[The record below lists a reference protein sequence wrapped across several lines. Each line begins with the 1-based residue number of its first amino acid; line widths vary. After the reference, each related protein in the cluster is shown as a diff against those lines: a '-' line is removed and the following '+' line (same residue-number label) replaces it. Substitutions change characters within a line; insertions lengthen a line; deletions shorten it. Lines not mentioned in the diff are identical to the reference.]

1 MDKVLNYYDAKE
13 VGESLNIVFLLFCI
27 NNISFVFMTILKR
40 MKLRNRKSKRSV
52 NVFDKFEKLWE
63 QKLSAF
69 DFDLKYWTSSIS
81 EEHFFERICS
91 FAWLNWIISNVDP
104 TYA

>member
-40 MKLRNRKSKRSV
+40 MKLRNRKSKRSM

-81 EEHFFERICS
+81 EEHFLNG
-91 FAWLNWIISNVDP
+91 FAASHG
-104 TYA
+104 